1 MKRKKHKKKCA
12 CDSCRMKATCP
23 AKGERCNDYVKDE

>member
-1 MKRKKHKKKCA
+1 MAKKKCA

-23 AKGERCNDYVKDE
+23 AKGEKCNNYEKEIKNG